1 MARRWHVGTLCI
13 FAILAGIALVA
24 NAVNYDDY
32 SQRDV
37 LFPRGLPPAGIGG
50 ACRNSGHCKP
60 GLCCQQGRNGGTSCQ
75 PMARLH
81 QPCTEGQVK
90 GGAYP
95 FYCPCLQ
102 GTCSLRQGDNGVC
115 VAGQGLPG

>member
-1 MARRWHVGTLCI
+1 MARRWYVGTLCV
-13 FAILAGIALVA
+13 FATLAGIALVA

-95 FYCPCLQ
+95 LYCPCLR